1 MVSRHN
7 IARASRSCGAEL
19 SNAPA
24 RRSLAK
30 RLGSSPSPSGAPY
43 SISSSQRICR
53 PGASPR
59 AASRSATAMLLAT
72 SRRSRW
78 ASGGNRGSRS
88 LSSTSRA
95 SANKDGP
102 VGKSRTG
109 RRSVRI
115 EKHQNFELTFCRP
128 PSGQREIEIAF
139 PSDQIAVA
147 LLQRDDGPAYA
158 CQHLPEEDALSVY
171 RPARFP
177 FVTTIEGCAV
187 GDSSGLAIEPREAP
201 TLAAKPTDVFVRVAP
216 AGELPIQ
223 NAGQIGAVEHVV
235 AGAIIVMAEHRLN
248 RRRKMRLDPTDAPF
262 EDRPRYGMFVE
273 IGTEPGN
280 LLRWSNVFVC
290 GQEGEIGARRADR
303 VDTREFSAEV
313 LSNRR
318 K

>member
-53 PGASPR
+53 PGSSPR
-59 AASRSATAMLLAT
+59 AASRSAIAMLLAT

-147 LLQRDDGPAYA
+147 LLQCDNGPADA
-158 CQHLPEEDALSVY
+158 RQHLPEEDALPVDP
-171 RPARFP
+171 PARLML
-177 FVTTIEGCAV
+177 VTTIEGRTV
-187 GDSSGLAIEPREAP
+187 GDPSGLAIEPREAP
-201 TLAAKPTDVFVRVAP
+201 AFAAKPSDIFVRIAP
-216 AGELPIQ
+216 AGKLPIE
-223 NAGQIGAVEHVV
+223 NPGQFGTVEHIV
-235 AGAIIVMAEHRLN
+235 AGAVIVMTEHRLN
-248 RRRKMRLDPTDAPF
+248 RRRDMRLEPTDAPF
-262 EDRPRYGMFVE
+262 EDRPRHRMPIE
-273 IGTEPGN
+273 IGSESCD
-280 LLRWSNVFVC
+280 LLRWPDLLV
-290 GQEGEIGARRADR
+290 GRQEGEIGARRVDR
-303 VDTREFSAEV
+303 VD
-313 LSNRR
+313 
-318 K
+318 